1 MRTKI
6 LLKFQI
12 IPKLPALRHCAC
24 LSELPGT
31 EFEGSE
37 FVISINVAAWSI
49 MCETR

>member
-12 IPKLPALRHCAC
+12 ILKLPALRHCAC
-24 LSELPGT
+24 LLELPGT

-37 FVISINVAAWSI
+37 FVVSINGAAWSV

>member
-12 IPKLPALRHCAC
+12 ILKLPALRHCAC

-37 FVISINVAAWSI
+37 FVVSINGAAWSV